1 MDDWASDRIK
11 AFLMDLFKAVHTVP
25 YPIRVNIASLS
36 LLFFDLSASIACIN
50 SYWTVNQR
58 EIIGLLSF
66 SACCFFSFFSPLH
79 HRFVLFVI
87 NSFHR
92 LGVLMLSSFLN
103 VVAKSA
109 HGGLIKK
116 WGYTMTWIPFAC
128 HDYLINRVIIS
139 LKKAIELRQS
149 LFLRSIG
156 PFFCCCCCCWEMLS

>member
-1 MDDWASDRIK
+1 M
-11 AFLMDLFKAVHTVP
+11 L
-25 YPIRVNIASLS
+25 
-36 LLFFDLSASIACIN
+36 
-50 SYWTVNQR
+50 
-58 EIIGLLSF
+58 
-66 SACCFFSFFSPLH
+66 FSFLY
-79 HRFVLFVI
+79 
-87 NSFHR
+87 
-92 LGVLMLSSFLN
+92 

-156 PFFCCCCCCWEMLS
+156 PFFFVVVVVEKCCPSVLFSFSLF